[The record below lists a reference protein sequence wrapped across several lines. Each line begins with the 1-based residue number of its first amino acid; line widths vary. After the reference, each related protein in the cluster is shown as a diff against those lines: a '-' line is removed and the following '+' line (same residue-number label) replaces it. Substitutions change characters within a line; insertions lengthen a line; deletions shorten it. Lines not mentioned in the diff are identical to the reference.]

1 MGLRYV
7 SPDWALRS
15 FDWSKLTPEAL
26 ATMRAEA
33 EQVDAENAE
42 THKTLIAA
50 VEVVADAIRGGMP
63 MSCFGWQKSRNRKC
77 KNAIAAMYEA
87 LPEYRTWTRSMDE
100 TLRRVSEQAEKERV
114 EREQKASDEKRKREG
129 EAKVLR
135 AVEFL
140 VSRGWTLSGGVFR
153 HGERTWDGD
162 ALCLANETRKD
173 ELIAEK
179 LKDAPIGFQ
188 GDDNCENCGGW
199 DGESRRCECG
209 NRRVG
214 WSWDG
219 DFENMYV
226 YGEAW

>member
-77 KNAIAAMYEA
+77 KSAIAAMYDA
-87 LPEYRTWTRSMDE
+87 LPEYRTWTRSLDDSV
-100 TLRRVSEQAEKERV
+100 RRVSEQAEKERK
-114 EREQKASDEKRKREG
+114 EREQKAADEKRKRDDD
-129 EAKVLR
+129 AKALR

-140 VSRGWTLSGGVFR
+140 ASRGWVLSGGVLKN
-153 HGERTWDGD
+153 GERTWDGG
-162 ALCLANETRKD
+162 ALYLANETRKD
-173 ELIAEK
+173 DLIAEK